1 MNGVVLDSGDGV
13 SHIVPVYEGVG
24 LPHLTKRI
32 DVAGRDITQYFIKLL
47 LHRGYVLIS
56 SFGFQ
61 LSKFGRRFYFW
72 RALLRRLRHLLS
84 LSLLHTSAPKIHK
97 Y

>member
-1 MNGVVLDSGDGV
+1 MLLGLMNGVVLDSGDGV

-47 LHRGYVLIS
+47 LHRGYEAFFKKILQDAVWVGPLRVGLMSCANSVLQQH
-56 SFGFQ
+56 F
-61 LSKFGRRFYFW
+61 
-72 RALLRRLRHLLS
+72 A
-84 LSLLHTSAPKIHK
+84 
-97 Y
+97 

>member
-47 LHRGYVLIS
+47 LHRGYEFES
-56 SFGFQ
+56 DEPQKKRSPF
-61 LSKFGRRFYFW
+61 
-72 RALLRRLRHLLS
+72 APLRHCSTGLLS
-84 LSLLHTSAPKIHK
+84 VL
-97 Y
+97 

>member
-47 LHRGYVLIS
+47 LHRGYVPIFWYSRQGS
-56 SFGFQ
+56 S
-61 LSKFGRRFYFW
+61 
-72 RALLRRLRHLLS
+72 RRLDCVS
-84 LSLLHTSAPKIHK
+84 QNFFETFWIF
-97 Y
+97 